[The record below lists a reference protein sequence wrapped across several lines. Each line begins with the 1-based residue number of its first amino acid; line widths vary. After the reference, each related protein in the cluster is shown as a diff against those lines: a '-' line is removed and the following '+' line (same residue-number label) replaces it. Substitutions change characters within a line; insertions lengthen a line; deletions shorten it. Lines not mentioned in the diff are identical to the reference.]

1 MLEWLHGG
9 ISPDVL
15 SIAEAL
21 NLTVLVLLV
30 ALVAK
35 GRATGA
41 RGWSGQLLT
50 TYVVQA
56 RPPPTDLPLAT
67 WLQDHHLRY
76 GLSEP
81 RSSSRPS

>member
-1 MLEWLHGG
+1 VLEWLHGG

-30 ALVAK
+30 AK

-56 RPPPTDLPLAT
+56 RPAPTDVPLAT